1 MAQGHGAA
9 LIPPPLRSNA
19 TTLGIATAIA
29 GGNKRYQALNP
40 GDLIAAISVQNH
52 STAGLAVGGDHVSN
66 RHG

>member
-19 TTLGIATAIA
+19 TTLESATAIA
-29 GGNKRYQALNP
+29 GGNKRHQALNP